1 MRIRSRGF
9 TLIELMI
16 VVAIIAILAAVAIPA
31 YTTYAIRAQVAE
43 GLSLAEGYKTVLWDY
58 YAQHGSFPPSNQ
70 AANAP
75 SPGSIQ
81 GNYVQSVNIA
91 SGVITIL
98 YGKKA
103 NQAISGQSIEL
114 SGASSSS
121 DSLIWTCKHDTVP
134 MAYLPTSCQ

>member
-1 MRIRSRGF
+1 MQTRSRGF

-31 YTTYAIRAQVAE
+31 YSTYTIRAQVAE

-58 YAQHGSFPPSNQ
+58 YAQHGSFPASNQ

-75 SPGSIQ
+75 SPSSIQ

-91 SGVITIL
+91 NGVITIL

-114 SGASSSS
+114 SGASGSS